1 MVHVLVA
8 SMLLGMMIFFSA
20 VVTPVAFKNLDQD
33 SLKVFLRSVFPRLFN
48 TGIIFSSIMTFCLM
62 WQGSMTLLLIGLL
75 ITVGFIVNRFWLT
88 GQINLYRDRMETGD
102 TGAETGFKVTHGL
115 SVAIYLFQIFLLVTV
130 LVVDPKFYFF

>member
-20 VVTPVAFKNLDQD
+20 VVTPVAFKNLDED

-48 TGIIFSSIMTFCLM
+48 TGIIFSSIMTFCLV

-88 GQINLYRDRMETGD
+88 GKINLYRDRMETGD

-115 SVAIYLFQIFLLVTV
+115 SVAIYLSQIFLLVTV

>member
-1 MVHVLVA
+1 MVHDLVA
-8 SMLLGMMIFFSA
+8 CMLLGMMIFFSA

-48 TGIIFSSIMTFCLM
+48 TGIIFSSIMTFCLV

-88 GQINLYRDRMETGD
+88 GKINLYRDRMETGG
-102 TGAETGFKVTHGL
+102 TGAETGFKVAHGL
-115 SVAIYLFQIFLLVTV
+115 SVAIYLSQIFLLVTV

>member
-33 SLKVFLRSVFPRLFN
+33 SLKAFLRSVFPRLFN
-48 TGIIFSSIMTFCLM
+48 TGIIFSSIMTFCLV
-62 WQGSMTLLLIGLL
+62 WQGSMTLLLVGLL

-88 GQINLYRDRMETGD
+88 GKINLYRDRMETGD

-115 SVAIYLFQIFLLVTV
+115 SVAIYLSQIFLLVTV